1 METKANLSN
10 YEISR
15 TSIWEK
21 CITLCMKAEIRQ
33 IDRKRRFSCYTDE
46 LYKAMIEC
54 SQLEMLYQYFIP
66 TGVRIVPDDNTLI
79 RMAEDQYEAT
89 LLFGIQ
95 TASRLGRYNE
105 SLFNHD
111 LAPLADLQEIWIPL
125 A

>member
-1 METKANLSN
+1 
-10 YEISR
+10 
-15 TSIWEK
+15 
-21 CITLCMKAEIRQ
+21 MKAEIRQ

-89 LLFGIQ
+89 LLIGIQ

-111 LAPLADLQEIWIPL
+111 LAPRADLQEIWIPL